1 MVHTKNPFHSLFL
14 LFKVGNR
21 SCQESVHALYLLAM
35 AGPAARRALAVA
47 NEWKFFCKRDC

>member
-1 MVHTKNPFHSLFL
+1 
-14 LFKVGNR
+14 
-21 SCQESVHALYLLAM
+21 M

>member
-1 MVHTKNPFHSLFL
+1 MLYFL